1 MSCPPVEIEL
11 SNSPFRALV
20 DADAEDMVRSYG
32 PWRVNKSGYV
42 VCQTRSGAY
51 LNMHAVCAPPRPDAP
66 GLSIDHVNRC
76 RHDQR
81 KSNLRW
87 ASTAQQA
94 ANRVRNRTVHS
105 ELQNVAGVH
114 PRKLKRGGV
123 SYRASFG
130 GKSLGTFKTVG
141 EASAAR
147 DKAAKDS
154 TMREFVV
161 YNNYD
166 SASSE

>member
-1 MSCPPVEIEL
+1 MSCSTPVEIPL
-11 SNSPFRALV
+11 SNSLLRALV
-20 DADAEDMVRSYG
+20 DADAEDIVRSYG
-32 PWRVNKSGYV
+32 PWRINKSGYC

-51 LNMHAVCAPPRPDAP
+51 VNMHALTAPPRPDLP
-66 GLSIDHVNRC
+66 GRLSIDHVNRC

-94 ANRVRNRTVHS
+94 ANRVRNRTVNR

-114 PRKLKRGGV
+114 PRKLLRGGV

-147 DKAAKDS
+147 DKAAENS
-154 TMREFVV
+154 TVREFVV
-161 YNNYD
+161 YNNY
-166 SASSE
+166 E